1 MFNSPDTCRLYLLI
15 LQKNR
20 LIYKLTHF
28 MNYMKRTFLILTFF
42 LCGLCCFGQT
52 TITEE
57 YFNKIDNAYQN
68 AEWEKV
74 LQYCD
79 SIDYYKIDFPYAL
92 LKAEALAGLGRLD
105 EAINYL
111 KSLENTDGIEPYYI
125 TNTLGNIYW
134 LKDDLETAISHY
146 ETTIELRPSY
156 ARPYIYLGYI
166 YQQLKQKDK
175 AIEYFMGAIEL
186 FYANYLLDEV
196 EYYTKLI
203 INEIDST
210 YIYPYLLLERAYHEK
225 GNYKDAMEA
234 SLYIDELCIQNEEDI
249 QIYMLN
255 IFHIGKNAYFL
266 HEYDSSK
273 ELLLVYLKMF
283 EQNRDPE
290 YDAECEANV
299 YLGLIS
305 EHFKDKKEAKNYFQK
320 AKEIDKE
327 RADYFLK
334 YIDMKDN

>member
-1 MFNSPDTCRLYLLI
+1 M
-15 LQKNR
+15 
-20 LIYKLTHF
+20 
-28 MNYMKRTFLILTFF
+28 
-42 LCGLCCFGQT
+42 
-52 TITEE
+52 
-57 YFNKIDNAYQN
+57 
-68 AEWEKV
+68 

-79 SIDYYKIDFPYAL
+79 SIDYYKIDGLPYAL

-105 EAINYL
+105 EAIDYL

-125 TNTLGNIYW
+125 TNTLGNICW
-134 LKDDLETAISHY
+134 LKDDLETAISYY

-203 INEIDST
+203 INEIDPT
-210 YIYPYLLLERAYHEK
+210 YIYPYLLLERAFHEK
-225 GNYKDAMEA
+225 GIYKDAMEA

-255 IFHIGKNAYFL
+255 IFHIGENAYFL

-273 ELLLVYLKMF
+273 ELLLEYLKML
-283 EQNRDPE
+283 EQNRDPV

-305 EHFKDKKEAKNYFQK
+305 EHFKDKKEAKKYFQK
-320 AKEIDKE
+320 AKEINKE
-327 RADYFLK
+327 RADSLLK
-334 YIDMKDN
+334 YIADMNEN

>member
-1 MFNSPDTCRLYLLI
+1 
-15 LQKNR
+15 
-20 LIYKLTHF
+20 
-28 MNYMKRTFLILTFF
+28 MKRIFLILTFF

-57 YFNKIDNAYQN
+57 YFNKIDGAYKN

-74 LQYCD
+74 LQCCD
-79 SIDYYKIDFPYAL
+79 SIDYYKIDGLPYAL
-92 LKAEALAGLGRLD
+92 LKAEALAGLERYD

-111 KSLENTDGIEPYYI
+111 KSGKNADGIEPYYI
-125 TNTLGNIYW
+125 TNTLGNVYW
-134 LKDDLETAISHY
+134 LKGDLETAISQY

-156 ARPYIYLGYI
+156 ARPYVYLGYI
-166 YQQLKQKDK
+166 YQQLEQKDK

-203 INEIDST
+203 INEIDPT
-210 YIYPYLLLERAYHEK
+210 YIDPYLLLERAYHEK

-255 IFHIGKNAYFL
+255 IFHIGENAYFL

-273 ELLLVYLKMF
+273 ELLLVYLKML
-283 EQNRDPE
+283 EQNRDQV

-305 EHFKDKKEAKNYFQK
+305 EHFKDKKEAKKYFQK

-327 RADYFLK
+327 RADSLLK
-334 YIDMKDN
+334 YIADKNDN

>member
-1 MFNSPDTCRLYLLI
+1 
-15 LQKNR
+15 
-20 LIYKLTHF
+20 
-28 MNYMKRTFLILTFF
+28 MKRTFLILTFF
-42 LCGLCCFGQT
+42 LCGLCCLGQT

-57 YFNKIDNAYQN
+57 YFNKIDGAYKN

-79 SIDYYKIDFPYAL
+79 SIDYYKIDGLPYAL
-92 LKAEALAGLGRLD
+92 LKAEALAGLERYD

-111 KSLENTDGIEPYYI
+111 KSGKNADGIEPYYI
-125 TNTLGNIYW
+125 TNTLGNVYW
-134 LKDDLETAISHY
+134 LKGDLETAISQY

-156 ARPYIYLGYI
+156 ARPYVYLGYI

-175 AIEYFMGAIEL
+175 TIEYFMGAIEL

-203 INEIDST
+203 INGIDPT

-255 IFHIGKNAYFL
+255 IFHIGENAYFL

-273 ELLLVYLKMF
+273 ELFLVYLEML
-283 EQNRDPE
+283 EQNRDPV
-290 YDAECEANV
+290 YDAECEAYV

-305 EHFKDKKEAKNYFQK
+305 EHFKDNGKAEKYFQK
-320 AKEIDKE
+320 ARKLDEE
-327 RADYFLK
+327 RADYLLK
-334 YIDMKDN
+334 YIADKNEN

>member
-1 MFNSPDTCRLYLLI
+1 MKKKIVITISLFLNSVVIKTKSNI
-15 LQKNR
+15 
-20 LIYKLTHF
+20 
-28 MNYMKRTFLILTFF
+28 MNLMKHAFLILSLL

-57 YFNKIDNAYQN
+57 YFNKIDNAYKN

-79 SIDYYKIDFPYAL
+79 SIDYYKIDGFPYAL
-92 LKAEALAGLGRLD
+92 LKAEALAGLERYD

-111 KSLENTDGIEPYYI
+111 KSGNNADGIEPYYI

-134 LKDDLETAISHY
+134 LKDDLEIAISHY

-156 ARPYIYLGYI
+156 ARPYVCLGYI

-175 AIEYFMGAIEL
+175 ALEYFMGAIEL

-203 INEIDST
+203 INEIDPT

-255 IFHIGKNAYFL
+255 IFNIGENAYFL

-273 ELLLVYLKMF
+273 ELFLVYLEML
-283 EQNRDPE
+283 EQNRDPV
-290 YDAECEANV
+290 YDAECEAYV

-305 EHFKDKKEAKNYFQK
+305 EHFKDNGKAEKYFKKARKISE
-320 AKEIDKE
+320 E
-327 RADYFLK
+327 RTDYLLK
-334 YIDMKDN
+334 YIADKNKN

>member
-1 MFNSPDTCRLYLLI
+1 
-15 LQKNR
+15 
-20 LIYKLTHF
+20 
-28 MNYMKRTFLILTFF
+28 MNYAVIKKMNPMKRTFLILTFF

-57 YFNKIDNAYQN
+57 YFNKIDNAYKN
-68 AEWEKV
+68 GEWEQV

-79 SIDYYKIDFPYAL
+79 SIDYYKIDGLPYAL

-111 KSLENTDGIEPYYI
+111 KSLENTDGIEPHYI

-156 ARPYIYLGYI
+156 ARPYVYLGYI
-166 YQQLKQKDK
+166 YQQLEKKDK

-186 FYANYLLDEV
+186 FYANGLLDEV
-196 EYYTKLI
+196 EEFTRI
-203 INEIDST
+203 IISELDST
-210 YIYPYLLLERAYHEK
+210 YIYAYLYLERAFHEK
-225 GNYKDAMEA
+225 GNFRYAM
-234 SLYIDELCIQNEEDI
+234 SVCSDIDKLCEQYDVEVPILIENVFHTGE
-249 QIYMLN
+249 N
-255 IFHIGKNAYFL
+255 IFFL
-266 HEYDSSK
+266 NDYESSSIVLLEYLNML
-273 ELLLVYLKMF
+273 EYY
-283 EQNRDPE
+283 RDPL
-290 YDAECEANV
+290 YNSECEANV

-305 EHFKDKKEAKNYFQK
+305 EHFKDKKEAKKYFQK

-334 YIDMKDN
+334 YVTDRNED

>member
-1 MFNSPDTCRLYLLI
+1 
-15 LQKNR
+15 
-20 LIYKLTHF
+20 
-28 MNYMKRTFLILTFF
+28 MNPMKRTFLILTFF

-57 YFNKIDNAYQN
+57 YFNKIDNAYKN
-68 AEWEKV
+68 GEWEQV

-79 SIDYYKIDFPYAL
+79 SIDYYKIDGLPYAL

-125 TNTLGNIYW
+125 TNTLGDIYW

-146 ETTIELRPSY
+146 EKTIELRPSY

-186 FYANYLLDEV
+186 FYVNYLLDEA
-196 EYYTKLI
+196 EYYSRKI
-203 INEIDST
+203 ISELDSNYT
-210 YIYPYLLLERAYHEK
+210 YPYIYLERAFHEK
-225 GNYKDAMEA
+225 GNYKDAMEI
-234 SLYIDELCIQNEEDI
+234 SLFIDELCIQNEEDI

-255 IFHIGKNAYFL
+255 IFHIGENAYFL

-273 ELLLVYLKMF
+273 ELLLEYLKML
-283 EQNRDPE
+283 EQNRDPM
-290 YDAECEANV
+290 YDDECEANV

-305 EHFKDKKEAKNYFQK
+305 EHFKDKKEAKKYFQK

-334 YIDMKDN
+334 YVTDRNED

>member
-1 MFNSPDTCRLYLLI
+1 
-15 LQKNR
+15 
-20 LIYKLTHF
+20 
-28 MNYMKRTFLILTFF
+28 MNPMKQTFLILTFF

-57 YFNKIDNAYQN
+57 YFNKIDGAYQN
-68 AEWEKV
+68 EEWEKV

-79 SIDYYKIDFPYAL
+79 SIDYYKIDGLPYAL
-92 LKAEALAGLGRLD
+92 LKAEALAGLERYD

-111 KSLENTDGIEPYYI
+111 KSGKNADGIEPYYI
-125 TNTLGNIYW
+125 TNTLGNVYW
-134 LKDDLETAISHY
+134 LKGDLETAISQY

-156 ARPYIYLGYI
+156 ARPYVYLGYI

-203 INEIDST
+203 INGIDPT

-255 IFHIGKNAYFL
+255 IFHIGENAYFL

-273 ELLLVYLKMF
+273 ELFLVYLEML
-283 EQNRDPE
+283 EQNRDPV
-290 YDAECEANV
+290 YDAECEAYV

-305 EHFKDKKEAKNYFQK
+305 EHFKDNGK
-320 AKEIDKE
+320 AKKYFKKARKISEE
-327 RADYFLK
+327 RTDYLLK
-334 YIDMKDN
+334 YISDKNEN